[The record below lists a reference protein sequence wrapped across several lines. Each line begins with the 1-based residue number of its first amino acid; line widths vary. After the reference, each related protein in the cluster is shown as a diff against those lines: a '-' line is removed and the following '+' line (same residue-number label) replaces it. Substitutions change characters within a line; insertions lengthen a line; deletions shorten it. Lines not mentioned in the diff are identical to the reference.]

1 MFCSRGI
8 FALVGI
14 LGSCVMSWRSFSAR
28 ESVLEVGHIAPAF
41 TCVDSEGKRWNSQE
55 LLGKQRLVVYFYSG
69 DFDFCSTQQA
79 VHYQEQLRE
88 LAKADVTVVGISGDQ
103 VVTHRLFKAANRLRF
118 VLLADEQG
126 EVARQFGVPLRA
138 GGKSVI
144 KDAQGQVVR
153 DASGSVVRV
162 ERKFTAARWTFVI
175 DKDGLIVSIEKSAS
189 PRHDSQQVLD
199 TAVQL
204 ARR

>member
-1 MFCSRGI
+1 MLCHG
-8 FALVGI
+8 
-14 LGSCVMSWRSFSAR
+14 
-28 ESVLEVGHIAPAF
+28 EVF
-41 TCVDSEGKRWNSQE
+41 
-55 LLGKQRLVVYFYSG
+55 
-69 DFDFCSTQQA
+69 
-79 VHYQEQLRE
+79 LRE
-88 LAKADVTVVGISGDQ
+88 NLYSKW
-103 VVTHRLFKAANRLRF
+103 LRF

-153 DASGSVVRV
+153 KTDGSVIQV
-162 ERKFTAARWTFVI
+162 ERKFTAARWTFVV